1 MSSCTCS
8 TERTSLDEDYIS
20 TAAFTNTEQQQHY
33 HDYLRR
39 GSSHIADHLSQ
50 PHCETVL
57 FRGRGAEDIELKGVI
72 GSSQYFVMIAF
83 TLLLSLSLFTPVAAA
98 PADEEFI
105 DSGSL
110 RIVTSAYS
118 ERMDM
123 DFISNHTV
131 LQGPPRAMAGVAPET
146 FVDAHLE

>member
-1 MSSCTCS
+1 
-8 TERTSLDEDYIS
+8 
-20 TAAFTNTEQQQHY
+20 
-33 HDYLRR
+33 
-39 GSSHIADHLSQ
+39 
-50 PHCETVL
+50 
-57 FRGRGAEDIELKGVI
+57 
-72 GSSQYFVMIAF
+72 MIAF

>member
-1 MSSCTCS
+1 M
-8 TERTSLDEDYIS
+8 L
-20 TAAFTNTEQQQHY
+20 QHY

-39 GSSHIADHLSQ
+39 GSSHLPIICHSRIVNQ
-50 PHCETVL
+50 FF
-57 FRGRGAEDIELKGVI
+57 FRGRGVEDIELKGVI